1 MGLFDKLKKPGTP
14 AVSMPVSRPEPA
26 RETFTFAALP
36 ESADELRALPEAA
49 MDTPYKTAALTLC
62 ALCAF
67 AADEKIGTEML
78 NALRGP
84 RPLSGMDI
92 SFLRDRFRG
101 GRAYIP
107 FSYFAGAAPA
117 NDYTPDTPYTVTV
130 SADAHSFDEAG
141 YARLYL
147 ASGGADS
154 PRPIRLRRKD
164 DGSWCL
170 WEQYLLVDIRTPKSR
185 DPWA

>member
-14 AVSMPVSRPEPA
+14 AVSTPASRQAPA

-101 GRAYIP
+101 SDSFEI
-107 FSYFAGAAPA
+107 
-117 NDYTPDTPYTVTV
+117 VTV
-130 SADAHSFDEAG
+130 RGLG
-141 YARLYL
+141 YKAV
-147 ASGGADS
+147 
-154 PRPIRLRRKD
+154 RK
-164 DGSWCL
+164 
-170 WEQYLLVDIRTPKSR
+170 
-185 DPWA
+185 A